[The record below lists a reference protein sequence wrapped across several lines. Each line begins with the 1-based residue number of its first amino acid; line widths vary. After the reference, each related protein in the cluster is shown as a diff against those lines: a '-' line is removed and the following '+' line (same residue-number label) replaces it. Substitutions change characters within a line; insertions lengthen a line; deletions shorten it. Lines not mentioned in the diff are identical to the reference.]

1 MAIQTINIGNLV
13 NDGLGD
19 DLRTAFRKV
28 NENFTELNAGLT
40 VTASN
45 IGTIGEGIFK
55 QKTGANLEF
64 KNLIPGTKITLDSG
78 ADFVRINS
86 SQPDAFTSITTN
98 FGAITAS
105 NTADPTTNTLGITIQ
120 GAPLYTVP
128 TVGQTGRN
136 IRVTKTANKVIAI
149 DTVLDLNQI
158 LLAYDF
164 GPAVGDFEHPIQMSL
179 AAANIDFGTAL
190 IPGRLNLELGVI

>member
-1 MAIQTINIGNLV
+1 MSIQTINIGNLV

-28 NENFTELNAGLT
+28 NENFTELNASLT

-98 FGAITAS
+98 SGAITAS
-105 NTADPTTNTLGITIQ
+105 NTSDPITNTLGITIQ
-120 GAPLYTVP
+120 GAPTYTEP
-128 TVGQTGRN
+128 TIGQTGRN
-136 IRVTKTANKVIAI
+136 IRVTKTANKVISI

-158 LLAYDF
+158 LLSYDF
-164 GPAVGDFEHPIQMSL
+164 GPVVGNFDHPIQMSL

-190 IPGRLNLELGVI
+190 IPGRLNLELGEI

>member
-28 NENFTELNAGLT
+28 NQNFTELNASLT

-98 FGAITAS
+98 SGAITAS
-105 NTADPTTNTLGITIQ
+105 NTSDPITNTLGITIQ
-120 GAPLYTVP
+120 GAPTYTEP
-128 TVGQTGRN
+128 TIGQTGRN
-136 IRVTKTANKVIAI
+136 IRVTKTANKVISI

-158 LLAYDF
+158 LLSYDF
-164 GPAVGDFEHPIQMSL
+164 GPVVGNFDHPIQMSL

-190 IPGRLNLELGVI
+190 IPGRLNLELGEI

>member
-28 NENFTELNAGLT
+28 NENFTELNASLT

-64 KNLIPGTKITLDSG
+64 KNLIPGTKITLDGG
-78 ADFVRINS
+78 ADFIRINS

-105 NTADPTTNTLGITIQ
+105 NTADPATNTLGITIQ

-164 GPAVGDFEHPIQMSL
+164 GPVAGDFEHPIQMSL

-190 IPGRLNLELGVI
+190 IPGRLNLDLGVI

>member
-28 NENFTELNAGLT
+28 NENFTELNASLT

-64 KNLIPGTKITLDSG
+64 KNLISGTKITLDSG
-78 ADFVRINS
+78 ADFIRINS

-98 FGAITAS
+98 SGAITAS
-105 NTADPTTNTLGITIQ
+105 NTSDPTTNTLGITIQ

-136 IRVTKTANKVIAI
+136 IRVTKTANKVISI

-158 LLAYDF
+158 LLSYDF
-164 GPAVGDFEHPIQMSL
+164 GPVVGNFEHPIQMSL
-179 AAANIDFGTAL
+179 AAANIDFGTVL
-190 IPGRLNLELGVI
+190 IPGRLNLDLGVI